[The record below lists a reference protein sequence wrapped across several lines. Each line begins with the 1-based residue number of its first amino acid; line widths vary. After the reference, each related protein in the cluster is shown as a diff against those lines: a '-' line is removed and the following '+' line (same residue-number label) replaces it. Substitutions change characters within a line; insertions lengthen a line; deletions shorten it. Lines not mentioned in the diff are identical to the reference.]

1 MVEGKKIIIFVY
13 QTLGEAMLFFV
24 LLFPLVQWTFP
35 SLSYVLYS
43 TYVIVSI
50 SLFFLLRKWLPGLFP
65 YLVSLAG
72 VIATAYFVEAGFL
85 PGFIVGSFLAWR
97 YYLHEKEPD
106 LNHEI
111 SLILFTS
118 IIAFIMI
125 FFFQSWDVVYALVS
139 LYVVTWGGYASSH
152 YYNVGKRERK
162 GGGISLFVLFFSIIT
177 GTSVLLLLFPY
188 LRSMIGTLWSGISY
202 TFLLGVNGIL
212 TLLAKIGLDVSK
224 IEPMEE
230 GSLPKIEISS
240 QERQEE
246 LQRMNDSTQETTK
259 KVVEA
264 IETGTVIFI
273 VVALLLGLVIL
284 FFLRKKATMEME
296 TVSDPLNY
304 QYHVYEEGER
314 KTSSSSFAFH
324 RSRAEDQVRKKFR
337 TFERFAAR
345 NGMGRFTNES
355 LEDWFHRI
363 GLDIESTSLYQRVRY
378 GSQALTPEEKEQF
391 ELDLK
396 QLKQKIMKKKSNDL

>member
-1 MVEGKKIIIFVY
+1 MVEGKKNITFVY
-13 QTLGEAMLFFV
+13 QTLGEAVLFFV
-24 LLFPLVQWTFP
+24 LLFPLIQWTSQ

-50 SLFFLLRKWLPGLFP
+50 ALFFLLKKWLPGLFP
-65 YLVSLAG
+65 YLISLAG
-72 VIATAYFVEAGFL
+72 VIATAYFVEGGIL

-97 YYLHEKEPD
+97 YYRHEREPD

-111 SLILFTS
+111 YLILCTS

-125 FFFQSWDVVYALVS
+125 FFFHSWDVVYALIS
-139 LYVVTWGGYASSH
+139 LYVVTWGGYAFSH

-162 GGGISLFVLFFSIIT
+162 GGGISLFVLFLSIIT

-202 TFLLGVNGIL
+202 TFLIGVNGIL

-230 GSLPKIEISS
+230 GSLPRMEISS

-246 LQRMNDSTQETTK
+246 LQRMNDSTQETTQ

-264 IETGTVIFI
+264 IETGTIIFI

-284 FFLRKKATMEME
+284 FFLRKKANMDME
-296 TVSDPLNY
+296 TVSNPLNY
-304 QYHVYEEGER
+304 QYHVYEEGEGR
-314 KTSSSSFAFH
+314 RSSSSFLFH
-324 RSRAEDQVRKKFR
+324 RSWRAEGQVRKQFL

-345 NGMGRFTNES
+345 NGLGRFTNES

-363 GLDIESTSLYQRVRY
+363 GLDIDSTFLYQKVRY
-378 GSQALTPEEKEQF
+378 GSQMLTPEEKEKF
-391 ELDLK
+391 EIELK
-396 QLKQKIMKKKSNDL
+396 ELKLKIIEKKQ